1 MVCCWIF
8 LPCPVTAAHR
18 GQNKVCKV
26 GISEWTDTLM
36 QGGGEQALIEISLDK
51 KIPVLSSNKT
61 GIEQGSTFGIVAV
74 FYVLGQM
81 SGEM

>member
-1 MVCCWIF
+1 
-8 LPCPVTAAHR
+8 
-18 GQNKVCKV
+18 
-26 GISEWTDTLM
+26 M